1 MFKRYQRFL
10 LVVLLGCMPFFITLT
25 NLTNFIF
32 LVIIFVQCQS
42 GKAGQQK
49 NVDPKKAEALA
60 KQKEERQKQKR
71 VLESCLTLVR
81 SLYTSEE
88 VRRKIQK
95 LNLLQYRKKFKT
107 LSWLIPLR
115 TRNV

>member
-1 MFKRYQRFL
+1 MT
-10 LVVLLGCMPFFITLT
+10 IT
-25 NLTNFIF
+25 NLSNFIF

-49 NVDPKKAEALA
+49 TVDPKKAEALA

-88 VRRKIQK
+88 VR
-95 LNLLQYRKKFKT
+95 KKNT
-107 LSWLIPLR
+107 
-115 TRNV
+115 NA